1 MRLKQDELILL
12 QAMMNSEISR
22 REFLGWSAAAMGA
35 LALVPSCSGTSTTT
49 SRQPNIL
56 FITSDNQPASM
67 LGCYGNPDIKTP
79 HVDRLASEGVR
90 FTRAFACNGLC
101 SPTRASLM
109 TGLIPSQ
116 HGIHDWID
124 DAALAGWPDDWCAVR
139 EFRTLPLTLANRGYQ
154 TALIGKYHMGNP
166 HSPMPGFQYWITFP
180 YGHTL
185 DFWNDTII
193 DNGKEYKLSGDEHIV
208 EHFAK
213 RGVEYIQNYT
223 GNKPFYLQ
231 LNFDAPYLLPPT
243 NLGPDKNRFYLDY
256 LGKDFK
262 TWWPQSEF
270 SKIFEQEIED
280 LSKGPD
286 PGNNQELQMLL
297 MLKKMHLNP
306 ESMANTCSQNAVVDY
321 GVGLVMNALKN
332 AGLDENTLVIYS
344 TDQADFYN
352 QHGLYGH
359 TNYTIPASLY
369 DCVMNVP
376 LIIRQPGTIYS
387 NQVSDL
393 MIGQYDIMPTILDH
407 AGFGNVTIDN
417 TPGHSFASHLTGQPL
432 ANWRDDVYFEQE
444 ETRGIRT
451 PRFAYW
457 KHLKGFGTAL
467 LYDVES
473 DPGQDQ
479 NLFGQPG
486 YEGIVNEL
494 DQKLTAFFDRY
505 ADPKYDLWKGGKTKS
520 FTGRTAAVNKIT
532 NVGWALDPTI
542 WPLFTEAL

>member
-1 MRLKQDELILL
+1 MKSKQDELILL

-35 LALVPSCSGTSTTT
+35 LALVPGCSGNSTTT
-49 SRQPNIL
+49 SRPPNIL
-56 FITSDNQPASM
+56 FILSDNQPASM
-67 LGCYGNPDIKTP
+67 LGCYGNRDIKTP
-79 HVDRLASEGVR
+79 RIDRLASEGIR

-124 DAALAGWPDDWCAVR
+124 DAALKGWQDDWCAVR

-154 TALIGKYHMGNP
+154 TAMIGKYHMGQP

-231 LNFDAPYLLPPT
+231 LNFDGPYLLPPT
-243 NLGPDKNRFYLDY
+243 NLGPDKNRFYNEY
-256 LGKDFK
+256 FGKDFLD
-262 TWWPQSEF
+262 WPRTEF
-270 SKIFEQEIED
+270 S
-280 LSKGPD
+280 
-286 PGNNQELQMLL
+286 QELEKLIDGRPDDPDNFELHLL
-297 MLKKMHLNP
+297 YMMKSMHLDP
-306 ESMANTCSQNAVVDY
+306 ASMANTASQNAVVDY
-321 GVGLVMNALKN
+321 AVGMVMDALKN
-332 AGLDENTLVIYS
+332 AGLDENTLVIFS
-344 TDQADFYN
+344 SDQACFYG
-352 QHGLYGH
+352 QHGLYGQ
-359 TNYTIPASLY
+359 TNLTLPSSLY
-369 DCVMNVP
+369 DCLMNVP
-376 LIIRQPGTIYS
+376 FIIRQPGTINS

-393 MIGQYDIMPTILDH
+393 MIGQYDIMPTILDK

-417 TPGHSFASHLTGQPL
+417 TPGHSFASYLKGQPL
-432 ANWRDDVYFEQE
+432 ANWRDEIYFEQE
-444 ETRGIRT
+444 ESRGIRT
-451 PRFAYW
+451 PKFAYW
-457 KHLKGFGTAL
+457 KRLQGFGPAL

-479 NLFGQPG
+479 NLFGQYG
-486 YEGIVNEL
+486 YENIVREL
-494 DQKLTAFFDRY
+494 DQKLTAFFDQY
-505 ADPKYDLWKGGKTKS
+505 ADPKYDLWKKGGKTKS
-520 FTGRTAAVNKIT
+520 YTGRTKGVNDMFKT
-532 NVGWALDPTI
+532 GWEWDKSDK
-542 WPLFTEAL
+542 PLFKETV